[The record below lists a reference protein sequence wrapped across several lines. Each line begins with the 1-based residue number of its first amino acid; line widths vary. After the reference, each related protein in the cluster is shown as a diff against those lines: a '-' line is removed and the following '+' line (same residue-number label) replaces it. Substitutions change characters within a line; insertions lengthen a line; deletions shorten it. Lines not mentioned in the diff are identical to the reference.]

1 MTVSSRDPTQV
12 TRSAGG
18 HWGDQ
23 PPRTSTVDGAG
34 QADGPIDG
42 EAAIVDPGEPLAPPE
57 ADGMSLEGAD
67 GPGPAQAT
75 ARNIIPATAKVAGNR
90 RVAIFACI
98 RRASYAVAR
107 NRASIGL
114 ESARPQWRLAP
125 SMPTG
130 LVPSRELNKARPA
143 PLIEG

>member
-12 TRSAGG
+12 TRSAAG

-34 QADGPIDG
+34 QAEGPMDG
-42 EAAIVDPGEPLAPPE
+42 ETAIVDPGEPLAPPE
-57 ADGMSLEGAD
+57 ADGALVDGAD

-75 ARNIIPATAKVAGNR
+75 ASNIIPATANVAGNR
-90 RVAIFACI
+90 RAVIFACI

-114 ESARPQWRLAP
+114 ESARSQWRFRAVHADWARAVARIEQSQAGAP
-125 SMPTG
+125 Q
-130 LVPSRELNKARPA
+130 
-143 PLIEG
+143 